1 MLKKFVRTMAYIGG
15 IVTGFYLFASAP
27 GIHKKTK
34 WQHLTGW
41 DYAHRGLYDNEH
53 GIPENS
59 MAAFRRAVD
68 KGYGIELDVHL
79 TADNQLVVFHDDT
92 LTRMCGMNKKIS
104 SFLYSDLMQ
113 LRLLGTEEG
122 IPLFKDV
129 LELIDGKVP
138 LIIELKVD
146 GSNQNLLCPL
156 VWQLLSRYKGDYCI
170 ESFHPFVLQWF
181 KRHEP
186 QVVRGQLSCNF
197 FKENP
202 HCDIVL
208 FLMSNLMTNF
218 FTHPDFIAYK
228 YLDLDN
234 PAVIY
239 NRKLFHIMTVVWTIP
254 GKPTYDRFKNK
265 VDVMIFEGFEPY
277 RVDKSSERASEMNKS
292 FASC

>member
-15 IVTGFYLFASAP
+15 IATGFYLFASAP

-254 GKPTYDRFKNK
+254 GKTTYDRFKNK
-265 VDVMIFEGFEPY
+265 VDAMIFEGFEP
-277 RVDKSSERASEMNKS
+277 
-292 FASC
+292 

>member
-15 IVTGFYLFASAP
+15 IATGFYLFASAP

-156 VWQLLSRYKGDYCI
+156 VWQLLSKYKGDYCI

-265 VDVMIFEGFEPY
+265 VDAMIFEGFEP
-277 RVDKSSERASEMNKS
+277 
-292 FASC
+292 

>member
-15 IVTGFYLFASAP
+15 IATGFYLFASAP

-79 TADNQLVVFHDDT
+79 TADNQPVVFHDDT

-265 VDVMIFEGFEPY
+265 VDAMIFEGFEP
-277 RVDKSSERASEMNKS
+277 
-292 FASC
+292 

>member
-1 MLKKFVRTMAYIGG
+1 MLKKFARTMAYIGG
-15 IVTGFYLFASAP
+15 IATGFYLFASAP

-265 VDVMIFEGFEPY
+265 VDAMIFEGFEP
-277 RVDKSSERASEMNKS
+277 
-292 FASC
+292 

>member
-1 MLKKFVRTMAYIGG
+1 MLKKFARTMAYIGG

-59 MAAFRRAVD
+59 IAAFRRAVD

-170 ESFHPFVLQWF
+170 ESFHPFVLQWI

-234 PAVIY
+234 LAVIY

-265 VDVMIFEGFEPY
+265 VDAMIFEGFEP
-277 RVDKSSERASEMNKS
+277 
-292 FASC
+292 

>member
-27 GIHKKTK
+27 GIHKKKK

-41 DYAHRGLYDNEH
+41 DYTHRGLYDNEH

-265 VDVMIFEGFEPY
+265 VDVMIFEGFEP
-277 RVDKSSERASEMNKS
+277 
-292 FASC
+292 

>member
-1 MLKKFVRTMAYIGG
+1 MLKKFARTMAYIGG

-239 NRKLFHIMTVVWTIP
+239 NQKLFHIMTVVWTIP

-265 VDVMIFEGFEPY
+265 VDVMIFEGFEP
-277 RVDKSSERASEMNKS
+277 
-292 FASC
+292 

>member
-228 YLDLDN
+228 YLELDN

-265 VDVMIFEGFEPY
+265 VDVMIFEGFEP
-277 RVDKSSERASEMNKS
+277 
-292 FASC
+292 

>member
-15 IVTGFYLFASAP
+15 IATGFYLFASAP

-156 VWQLLSRYKGDYCI
+156 VWKLLSRYKGDYCI

-265 VDVMIFEGFEPY
+265 VDVMIFEGFEP
-277 RVDKSSERASEMNKS
+277 
-292 FASC
+292 

>member
-1 MLKKFVRTMAYIGG
+1 MLKKIARTMAYIGG
-15 IVTGFYLFASAP
+15 IVTGFYLFTSAP
-27 GIHKKTK
+27 GFHKKSK

-79 TADNQLVVFHDDT
+79 TADNQLVVFHDDS
-92 LTRMCGMNKKIS
+92 LIRMCGVNKKIS
-104 SFLYSDLMQ
+104 SFLYSDLLQM
-113 LRLLGTEEG
+113 RLLGTDEQ

-129 LELIDGKVP
+129 LDLVDGKVP
-138 LIIELKVD
+138 LIVELKVD

-156 VWQLLSRYKGDYCI
+156 VWQLLSRYKGDFCI

-181 KRHEP
+181 KRHQP

-239 NRKLFHIMTVVWTIP
+239 NRKLFGIMTVVWTIP
-254 GKPTYDRFKNK
+254 GQPTYDRFKNK
-265 VDVMIFEGFEPY
+265 VDAMIFEGFEP
-277 RVDKSSERASEMNKS
+277 
-292 FASC
+292 

>member
-1 MLKKFVRTMAYIGG
+1 MAYIGS
-15 IVTGFYLFASAP
+15 IITGFYLFASAP
-27 GIHKKTK
+27 GFHKREK

-41 DYAHRGLYDNEH
+41 DYAHRGLHDNEH

-59 MAAFRRAVD
+59 MAAFQRAVD

-92 LTRMCGMNKKIS
+92 LTRMCGINKKIS
-104 SFLYSDLMQ
+104 GFLYSCLQQ
-113 LRLLGTEEG
+113 LRLLGTGEG

-129 LELIDGKVP
+129 LALVDGKVP

-156 VWQLLSRYKGDYCI
+156 VWQLLSGYKGSYCI

-181 KRHEP
+181 KRHQP

-228 YLDLDN
+228 YLDLKN

-239 NRKLFHIMTVVWTIP
+239 NRKLFRIMTVVWTIP
-254 GKPTYDRFKNK
+254 GKPTYDRFKGK
-265 VDVMIFEGFEPY
+265 VDAMIFEGFEP
-277 RVDKSSERASEMNKS
+277 
-292 FASC
+292 

>member
-1 MLKKFVRTMAYIGG
+1 MAYIGS
-15 IVTGFYLFASAP
+15 IITGFYLFASAP
-27 GIHKKTK
+27 GFHKREK

-41 DYAHRGLYDNEH
+41 DYAHRGLHDNEH

-59 MAAFRRAVD
+59 MAAFQRAVD

-92 LTRMCGMNKKIS
+92 LTRMCGINKKIS
-104 SFLYSDLMQ
+104 GFLYSYLQQ
-113 LRLLGTEEG
+113 LRLLGTGEG

-129 LELIDGKVP
+129 LALVDGKVP

-156 VWQLLSRYKGDYCI
+156 VWQLLSGYKGSYCI

-181 KRHEP
+181 KRHQP

-202 HCDIVL
+202 RCDIVL

-228 YLDLDN
+228 YLDLKN

-239 NRKLFHIMTVVWTIP
+239 NRKLFRIMTVVWTIP
-254 GKPTYDRFKNK
+254 GKPTYDRFKGK
-265 VDVMIFEGFEPY
+265 VDAMIFEGFEP
-277 RVDKSSERASEMNKS
+277 
-292 FASC
+292 

>member
-15 IVTGFYLFASAP
+15 IATGFYLFASAP

-156 VWQLLSRYKGDYCI
+156 VWQLLFRYKGDYCI

-265 VDVMIFEGFEPY
+265 VDVMIFEGFEP
-277 RVDKSSERASEMNKS
+277 
-292 FASC
+292 

>member
-15 IVTGFYLFASAP
+15 IATGFYLFASAP

-113 LRLLGTEEG
+113 LLLIGTEEG

-265 VDVMIFEGFEPY
+265 VDAMIFEGFEP
-277 RVDKSSERASEMNKS
+277 
-292 FASC
+292 

>member
-15 IVTGFYLFASAP
+15 IATGFYLFASAP

-234 PAVIY
+234 LAVIY

-265 VDVMIFEGFEPY
+265 VDAMIFEGFEP
-277 RVDKSSERASEMNKS
+277 
-292 FASC
+292 

>member
-265 VDVMIFEGFEPY
+265 VDVMIFEGIEP
-277 RVDKSSERASEMNKS
+277 
-292 FASC
+292 

>member
-15 IVTGFYLFASAP
+15 IATGFYLFASAP

-186 QVVRGQLSCNF
+186 KVVRGQLSCNF

-265 VDVMIFEGFEPY
+265 VDVMIFEGFEP
-277 RVDKSSERASEMNKS
+277 
-292 FASC
+292 

>member
-1 MLKKFVRTMAYIGG
+1 MLKKFARTMAYIGG
-15 IVTGFYLFASAP
+15 IATGFYLFASAP

-202 HCDIVL
+202 HCDVVL

-239 NRKLFHIMTVVWTIP
+239 NRKLFQIMTVVWTIP

-265 VDVMIFEGFEPY
+265 VDAMIFEGFEP
-277 RVDKSSERASEMNKS
+277 
-292 FASC
+292 

>member
-15 IVTGFYLFASAP
+15 IATGFYLFASAP

-79 TADNQLVVFHDDT
+79 TTDNQLVVFHDDT

-186 QVVRGQLSCNF
+186 QVVRGQVSCNF

-265 VDVMIFEGFEPY
+265 VDVMIFEGFEP
-277 RVDKSSERASEMNKS
+277 
-292 FASC
+292 

>member
-186 QVVRGQLSCNF
+186 QVVRGHLSCNF

-265 VDVMIFEGFEPY
+265 VDAMIFEGFEP
-277 RVDKSSERASEMNKS
+277 
-292 FASC
+292 

>member
-186 QVVRGQLSCNF
+186 QVARGQLSCNF

-265 VDVMIFEGFEPY
+265 VDVMIFEGFEP
-277 RVDKSSERASEMNKS
+277 
-292 FASC
+292 

>member
-1 MLKKFVRTMAYIGG
+1 MLKKFARTMAYIGG
-15 IVTGFYLFASAP
+15 IATGFYLFASAP

-202 HCDIVL
+202 HCDVVL

-265 VDVMIFEGFEPY
+265 VDAMICEGFEP
-277 RVDKSSERASEMNKS
+277 
-292 FASC
+292 

>member
-15 IVTGFYLFASAP
+15 IATGFYLFASAP

-197 FKENP
+197 SKENP

-265 VDVMIFEGFEPY
+265 VDAMIFEGFEP
-277 RVDKSSERASEMNKS
+277 
-292 FASC
+292 

>member
-218 FTHPDFIAYK
+218 FTHQDFIAYK

-265 VDVMIFEGFEPY
+265 VDVMIFEGFEP
-277 RVDKSSERASEMNKS
+277 
-292 FASC
+292 

>member
-15 IVTGFYLFASAP
+15 IVTGFYLFVSAP

-265 VDVMIFEGFEPY
+265 VDVMIFEGFEP
-277 RVDKSSERASEMNKS
+277 
-292 FASC
+292 

>member
-1 MLKKFVRTMAYIGG
+1 MLKKFARTMAYIGG
-15 IVTGFYLFASAP
+15 IATGFYLFASAP

-202 HCDIVL
+202 HCDVVL

-265 VDVMIFEGFEPY
+265 VDAMIFEGFEP
-277 RVDKSSERASEMNKS
+277 
-292 FASC
+292 

>member
-1 MLKKFVRTMAYIGG
+1 MLKKFARTMAYIGG

-265 VDVMIFEGFEPY
+265 VDAMIFEGFEP
-277 RVDKSSERASEMNKS
+277 
-292 FASC
+292 

>member
-15 IVTGFYLFASAP
+15 IATGFYLFACAP

-265 VDVMIFEGFEPY
+265 VDVMIFEGFEP
-277 RVDKSSERASEMNKS
+277 
-292 FASC
+292 

>member
-202 HCDIVL
+202 HCDVVL

-265 VDVMIFEGFEPY
+265 VDAMIFEGFEP
-277 RVDKSSERASEMNKS
+277 
-292 FASC
+292 

>member
-15 IVTGFYLFASAP
+15 IATGFYLFASAP

-156 VWQLLSRYKGDYCI
+156 VWQLLSRYKGDYCM

-265 VDVMIFEGFEPY
+265 VDVMIFEGFEP
-277 RVDKSSERASEMNKS
+277 
-292 FASC
+292 

>member
-1 MLKKFVRTMAYIGG
+1 MLKKFARTMAYIGG
-15 IVTGFYLFASAP
+15 IATGFYLFASAP

-265 VDVMIFEGFEPY
+265 VDVMIFEGFEP
-277 RVDKSSERASEMNKS
+277 
-292 FASC
+292 

>member
-1 MLKKFVRTMAYIGG
+1 MMLKKIARTMAYIGS
-15 IVTGFYLFASAP
+15 IITGFYLFTSAP
-27 GIHKKTK
+27 GFHKREK

-41 DYAHRGLYDNEH
+41 DYAHRGLHDNEH

-59 MAAFRRAVD
+59 MAAFQRAVD

-92 LTRMCGMNKKIS
+92 LTRMCGINKKIS
-104 SFLYSDLMQ
+104 GFLYSYLQQ
-113 LRLLGTEEG
+113 LRLLGTGEG

-129 LELIDGKVP
+129 LALVDGKVP

-156 VWQLLSRYKGDYCI
+156 VWQLLSGYKGSYCI

-181 KRHEP
+181 KRHQT

-228 YLDLDN
+228 YLDLKN

-239 NRKLFHIMTVVWTIP
+239 NRKLFRIMTVVWTIP
-254 GKPTYDRFKNK
+254 GKPTYDRFKGK
-265 VDVMIFEGFEPY
+265 VDAMIFEGFEP
-277 RVDKSSERASEMNKS
+277 
-292 FASC
+292 

>member
-181 KRHEP
+181 KRHKP

-265 VDVMIFEGFEPY
+265 VDVMIFEGFEP
-277 RVDKSSERASEMNKS
+277 
-292 FASC
+292 

>member
-1 MLKKFVRTMAYIGG
+1 MLKKFVRTMAYIGA

-265 VDVMIFEGFEPY
+265 VDVMIFEGFEP
-277 RVDKSSERASEMNKS
+277 
-292 FASC
+292 

>member
-170 ESFHPFVLQWF
+170 ESFYPFVLQWF

-265 VDVMIFEGFEPY
+265 VDVMIFEGFEP
-277 RVDKSSERASEMNKS
+277 
-292 FASC
+292 

>member
-1 MLKKFVRTMAYIGG
+1 MLKKFARTMAYIGG

-59 MAAFRRAVD
+59 IAAFRRAVD

-234 PAVIY
+234 LAVIY

-265 VDVMIFEGFEPY
+265 VDAMIFEGFEP
-277 RVDKSSERASEMNKS
+277 
-292 FASC
+292 